1 MLKEMHFLSIPFSM
15 IRMSYQ
21 DSIMPLRNFYAAV
34 ESEISHLA
42 RTTLRDN
49 FRNQ

>member
-1 MLKEMHFLSIPFSM
+1 M

-34 ESEISHLA
+34 ESEISQLA
-42 RTTLRDN
+42 RATLREN